1 MTCKKVEEYAE
12 IFMESC
18 KATDL
23 HSAGEYHE
31 QYLLMIP
38 WFGKDGDDTPDFDVK
53 TLLKAMT
60 GVFAIQRANPKTG
73 QIYFWDLLHK
83 TIHLSITKLQL
94 DLLGTFMN
102 VTVVENRDPELQQ

>member
-1 MTCKKVEEYAE
+1 
-12 IFMESC
+12 MESC
-18 KATDL
+18 KATTDL

-94 DLLGTFMN
+94 DLLQTFMN
-102 VTVVENRDPELQQ
+102 VTVVENRDLEL